1 MAWCLCG
8 YDAGGGVRFPA
19 ASGGRPEGARKLTSM
34 ISFNNLALSSSICC
48 STCVSCGTSGCPF
61 CFCGGFG
68 GFGGC
73 GGAGSMALAPC
84 PRYRRCSCSPR
95 ASSLVLFFFL
105 PPPARLRCVDLGCGQ
120 RGRRKDA
127 AVMMMRRGGRKENVL
142 LLKAT
147 RRGGCRRR
155 TGLHRVPLLI

>member
-68 GFGGC
+68 GC

-95 ASSLVLFFFL
+95 TSLVLFFSTSSRAIDMCGFGMWGTRQKEGCCGDDDEKRGAERECS
-105 PPPARLRCVDLGCGQ
+105 PPQGYKTWWLSTENGITSRTAFDLVE
-120 RGRRKDA
+120 K
-127 AVMMMRRGGRKENVL
+127 
-142 LLKAT
+142 
-147 RRGGCRRR
+147 
-155 TGLHRVPLLI
+155 

>member
-19 ASGGRPEGARKLTSM
+19 ASGGRPEGARELTSM

-68 GFGGC
+68 GC

-95 ASSLVLFFFL
+95 ASLVLFFFTSSR
-105 PPPARLRCVDLGCGQ
+105 AFATDFGCVE

-147 RRGGCRRR
+147 RRGDCRRR
-155 TGLHRVPLLI
+155 TGLHRVPLLV